1 MSQIH
6 TFAFAVD
13 YGSFTK
19 IVPIDVTKNCVFYA
33 EKSLLAAHAN
43 EPKMPKISLSWYI
56 GWNLAKVKHTTRLA
70 IIAEALQ
77 KTFA

>member
-13 YGSFTK
+13 YGTFTK
-19 IVPIDVTKNCVFYA
+19 IVPIDVPNNCVKYA
-33 EKSLLAAHAN
+33 ENALLAAHAN
-43 EPKMPKISLSWYI
+43 EPKMPKIGISWYI
-56 GWNLAKVKHTTRLA
+56 GWNLSKVKHTTRLA

>member
-6 TFAFAVD
+6 TFAFVVEYD
-13 YGSFTK
+13 NFTK
-19 IVPIDVTKNCVFYA
+19 IVPIDVTENCVKYA

-43 EPKMPKISLSWYI
+43 GPKMPKIGISWYI
-56 GWNLAKVKHTTRLA
+56 GWNLHKVKHKTRLA